1 MFARPVLISLALV
14 VVAAVGAVIWVL
26 RPMPAP
32 AALSADEMAAR
43 HAAPLAAPVQGMAVF
58 HLGHSLVGS
67 EIPAFTQQLAEAAGF
82 TGASYA
88 SQLGWGTSLRDH
100 WDPKQ
105 PINGFAEMNASAAH
119 RDPRAALESGAYDA
133 LILTEMV
140 DLRDAIRWHASGPHV
155 AKWAALARQHRP
167 DIRVF
172 LYETW
177 HATDIAEGWLDR
189 LDADLPALWQGTIMA
204 QAMAV
209 PEAGDIHLIPAGQVM
224 AAFTRAL
231 EAQGGLPGL
240 ADRHGLFAR
249 APDGTRDTIHPND
262 LGAYLV
268 ALTHVAALY
277 QIDPRGLPFRL
288 SRADGSA
295 ADAPSAEVAA
305 LMQQVVWDLTRSLPQ
320 TGIAP

>member
-1 MFARPVLISLALV
+1 MPARPVLIRLALAAIV
-14 VVAAVGAVIWVL
+14 AVAAVAWLL
-26 RPMPAP
+26 RPPSAP
-32 AALSADEMAAR
+32 AALSLAEMVAR
-43 HAAPLAAPVQGMAVF
+43 HATPLPRPAQGMASF
-58 HLGHSLVGS
+58 HLGHSLVGA

-82 TGASYA
+82 AGASYA

-100 WDPKQ
+100 WDRDR
-105 PINGFAEMNASAAH
+105 PINGFAEMNTSAAH

-140 DLRDAIRWHASGPHV
+140 DLRDAIRWHQSGPHV
-155 AKWAALARQHRP
+155 AKWAALARAHRP

-177 HATDIAEGWLDR
+177 HATDSAEGWLDR

-204 QAMAV
+204 QAMAA
-209 PEAGDIHLIPAGQVM
+209 PEAGVIHLIPAGQVM

-240 ADRHGLFAR
+240 ADRYALFAES
-249 APDGTRDTIHPND
+249 PDGARDTIHPND

-268 ALTHVAALY
+268 ALTHVATLY
-277 QIDPRGLPFRL
+277 QIDPRGLPFQL
-288 SRADGSA
+288 MRADGSA
-295 ADAPSAEVAA
+295 ADAPSADVAA
-305 LMQQVVWDLTRSLPQ
+305 LMQQVVWDVTRSLPQ